1 MKQRRHSGFTPTPNF
16 IRSLVRNFE
25 DWLDTILY
33 LPVQVWRR
41 REQRSQY
48 ENWCRG
54 FTLIEVTI
62 VLGLI
67 GVIAAFGVALSF
79 SSLSN
84 TTVTQERDLFVT
96 LLLRGT
102 RAAAVANIKEISH
115 GVKIDNGNHKY
126 ILFEGE
132 SYTANPSSYRE
143 IPYTSEVIDITNTGG
158 DTIVFQQL
166 SGNVIA
172 GDGVITVSNGSA
184 MQEITIRES
193 GQIDW

>member
-1 MKQRRHSGFTPTPNF
+1 M
-16 IRSLVRNFE
+16 VRNFE

-33 LPVQVWRR
+33 LPVHVWRR

-102 RAAAVANIKEISH
+102 RAASVANIKEISH

-132 SYTANPSSYRE
+132 SFAANPSSYRE
-143 IPYTSEVIDITNTGG
+143 IPYTSEVIDIINTGG

-184 MQEITIRES
+184 TQEITIRES